1 MRGVRVHKSD
11 VLFTYIRVFPLP
23 TLSSLLLCINKHK
36 HITFISIS
44 LSIFFLD
51 KLLVMMDVKPS
62 YKKTALVNLEVSALY
77 HMKKYQLKMLYWT
90 CVKQPT
96 YFLEISI

>member
-1 MRGVRVHKSD
+1 MRGIRVHKSD
-11 VLFTYIRVFPLP
+11 VLFAYIRAFPLP
-23 TLSSLLLCINKHK
+23 TLSSLLLRIHKHKHKHKLKHK

-62 YKKTALVNLEVSALY
+62 YKKNITLVSSEVSALY
-77 HMKKYQLKMLYWT
+77 HMKKYQLKMLY
-90 CVKQPT
+90 
-96 YFLEISI
+96 

>member
-36 HITFISIS
+36 HKHITFISIS

-62 YKKTALVNLEVSALY
+62 YKKT
-77 HMKKYQLKMLYWT
+77 
-90 CVKQPT
+90 
-96 YFLEISI
+96 

>member
-1 MRGVRVHKSD
+1 MRGIRVHKSD
-11 VLFTYIRVFPLP
+11 VLFAYIRAFPLP
-23 TLSSLLLCINKHK
+23 TLSSLLLRIHKHKLKHK

-62 YKKTALVNLEVSALY
+62 YKKNITLVSSEVSALY
-77 HMKKYQLKMLYWT
+77 HMKKYQLKMLY
-90 CVKQPT
+90 
-96 YFLEISI
+96 